1 MNLKEDKK
9 LIIMVED
16 NTIFAETVKNGL
28 ENELGFT
35 VKHFTTGEE
44 MLVYLTNNP
53 SVLPEIFI
61 QDYYLDSIV
70 ATAKNGGEILQELV
84 QRYKQKK
91 MIEDLRVIMLTSS
104 DEIRRA
110 IELLKKGATDYI
122 LKDEV
127 FFDNLKKTILNVL
140 KIKEL
145 KAERKQFKEQAE
157 KYKKR
162 LIVVSIALTLVIVTL
177 SIIYVLSKS

>member
-1 MNLKEDKK
+1 MSLTEDKK

-16 NTIFAETVKNGL
+16 NSIFAETVKNGL
-28 ENELGFT
+28 ENELDFA
-35 VKHFTTGEE
+35 VMHFSTGED
-44 MLVYLTNNP
+44 MLAYLTKNP
-53 SVLPEIFI
+53 AVMPEIFI
-61 QDYYLDSIV
+61 QDYYLDSVV

-91 MIEDLRVIMLTSS
+91 NLENLRVIMLTSS

-127 FFDNLKKTILNVL
+127 FFENLKKTILNIL
-140 KIKEL
+140 KMKEL
-145 KAERKQFKEQAE
+145 KAERIHFKNQAE
-157 KYKKR
+157 SYRKR
-162 LIVVSIALTLVIVTL
+162 LIFVSIALTLVIIALAV
-177 SIIYVLSKS
+177 IYFKS

>member
-1 MNLKEDKK
+1 MSVAEDKK

-16 NTIFAETVKNGL
+16 NNIFAETVKNGL

-35 VKHFTTGEE
+35 VMHFSTGEE
-44 MLVYLTNNP
+44 MLAFLTKNP
-53 SVLPEIFI
+53 DTLPELFV
-61 QDYYLDSIV
+61 QDYYLDSVV

-91 MIEDLRVIMLTSS
+91 IVEDLRVIMLTSS

-127 FFDNLKKTILNVL
+127 FFENLKKTILNIL
-140 KIKEL
+140 KMKEL
-145 KAERKQFKEQAE
+145 KAERKKYKNQAE
-157 KYKKR
+157 SYKKR
-162 LIVVSIALTLVIVTL
+162 LIYVSLSLVVITI
-177 SIIYVLSKS
+177 VLSFLAFGK

>member
-1 MNLKEDKK
+1 
-9 LIIMVED
+9 MVED
-16 NTIFAETVKNGL
+16 NTIFAETVKSGL
-28 ENELGFT
+28 ENELDFE
-35 VKHFTTGEE
+35 VRHFSTGEE
-44 MLVYLTNNP
+44 MLSYLTNNP
-53 SVLPEIFI
+53 YVLPEIFI

-91 MIEDLRVIMLTSS
+91 MVEDLRVIMLTSS

-140 KIKEL
+140 KMKEL
-145 KAERKQFKEQAE
+145 KAERKHFKEQAE
-157 KYKKR
+157 SYRKR
-162 LIVVSIALTLVIVTL
+162 LITVSIALSLA
-177 SIIYVLSKS
+177 IIGLLIYSFFGN

>member
-1 MNLKEDKK
+1 MSVTNNKK

-16 NTIFAETVKNGL
+16 NSIFAETVKNGL
-28 ENELGFT
+28 ENELDFS
-35 VKHFTTGEE
+35 VMHFSTGEE
-44 MLVYLTNNP
+44 MLAFLTKNP
-53 SVLPEIFI
+53 DTLPELFI
-61 QDYYLDSIV
+61 QDYYLDSV
-70 ATAKNGGEILQELV
+70 VSTAKNGGEILQELV

-91 MIEDLRVIMLTSS
+91 MVEDLRVIMLTSS

-127 FFDNLKKTILNVL
+127 FFENLKKTILNIL
-140 KIKEL
+140 KMKEL

-157 KYKKR
+157 SYRKR
-162 LIVVSIALTLVIVTL
+162 LISVSIALIIITLL
-177 SIIYVLSKS
+177 LGYFAFK

>member
-1 MNLKEDKK
+1 MNTSKDKK

-16 NTIFAETVKNGL
+16 NTIFAETVKSGL
-28 ENELGFT
+28 ENELDFE
-35 VKHFTTGEE
+35 VRHFSTGEE
-44 MLVYLTNNP
+44 MLSYLTNNP
-53 SVLPEIFI
+53 YVLPEIFI

-91 MIEDLRVIMLTSS
+91 MVEDLRVIMLTSS

-140 KIKEL
+140 KMKEL
-145 KAERKQFKEQAE
+145 KAERKHFKEQAE
-157 KYKKR
+157 SYRKR
-162 LIVVSIALTLVIVTL
+162 LITVSIALSLA
-177 SIIYVLSKS
+177 IIGLLIYSFFGN

>member
-1 MNLKEDKK
+1 MSVSKDRK

-28 ENELGFT
+28 ENELDFE
-35 VKHFTTGEE
+35 VRHFSTGEE
-44 MLVYLTNNP
+44 MLSFLTNNP
-53 SVLPEIFI
+53 SVMPEIFI
-61 QDYYLDSIV
+61 QDYYLDSVV

-140 KIKEL
+140 KMKEL
-145 KAERKQFKEQAE
+145 KAERKHFKEQAE
-157 KYKKR
+157 SYRKR
-162 LIVVSIALTLVIVTL
+162 LISVSIALSLAVIGLLIYAFFL
-177 SIIYVLSKS
+177 S

>member
-1 MNLKEDKK
+1 MSVSKDKK
-9 LIIMVED
+9 IIIMVED

-28 ENELGFT
+28 ENELGFE
-35 VKHFTTGEE
+35 VKHFSTGEE
-44 MLVYLTNNP
+44 MLSFLTNNP

-70 ATAKNGGEILQELV
+70 PTAKNGGEILQELV

-91 MIEDLRVIMLTSS
+91 MVEDLRVIMLTSS

-140 KIKEL
+140 KMKEL
-145 KAERKQFKEQAE
+145 KAERKHFKEQAE
-157 KYKKR
+157 SYRKR
-162 LIVVSIALTLVIVTL
+162 LITVSIALTLVIIVL
-177 SIIYVLSKS
+177 AVIYFQS

>member
-16 NTIFAETVKNGL
+16 NTIFAETVKSGL

-44 MLVYLTNNP
+44 MLTYLTNNP
-53 SVLPEIFI
+53 ATQPEIFI

-140 KIKEL
+140 KMKEL
-145 KAERKQFKEQAE
+145 KAERKYFKDQAE
-157 KYKKR
+157 SYRKR
-162 LIVVSIALTLVIVTL
+162 LISVSIALTLVIITL
-177 SIIYVLSKS
+177 GLIYINSK